1 MKSLKGTQTAVNLM
15 ASFAGESQANMRYTY
30 ARHHKQKRM
39 VMYKSKTYLKKRREM
54 KKEHAKRF
62 YKFLKNSFDSGETIE
77 VTGSF
82 PVVFSTTE
90 ENLQG
95 AIDGE
100 HEEASEMYPE
110 FADIAE
116 KEGFPEIAKV
126 FREVAEVEEAHEK
139 RYRKLLENIK
149 NDRVFKKDEVV
160 LWKCNNCGY
169 IHEGMEAPEVC
180 PACAHPR
187 AHFEVFKETY

>member
-30 ARHHKQKRM
+30 AASQA
-39 VMYKSKTYLKKRREM
+39 KKDGYVQIQNIFEETARNE
-54 KKEHAKRF
+54 KEHAKRF
-62 YKFLKNSFDSGETIE
+62 YKFLKNSFESGETIE

>member
-30 ARHHKQKRM
+30 AASQA
-39 VMYKSKTYLKKRREM
+39 KKDGYVQIQNIFEETARNE
-54 KKEHAKRF
+54 KEHAKRF

-139 RYRKLLENIK
+139 RYRKLLENIQ

>member
-30 ARHHKQKRM
+30 AASQA
-39 VMYKSKTYLKKRREM
+39 KKDGYVQIQNIFEETARNE
-54 KKEHAKRF
+54 KEHAKRF

>member
-30 ARHHKQKRM
+30 AASQA
-39 VMYKSKTYLKKRREM
+39 KKDGYVQIQNIFEETARNE
-54 KKEHAKRF
+54 KEHAKRF
-62 YKFLKNSFDSGETIE
+62 YKFLKNSFESGETIE

-169 IHEGMEAPEVC
+169 IHEGIEAPEVC

>member
-1 MKSLKGTQTAVNLM
+1 M

-30 ARHHKQKRM
+30 AASQA
-39 VMYKSKTYLKKRREM
+39 KKDGYVQIQNIFEETA
-54 KKEHAKRF
+54 KNEKEHAKRF
-62 YKFLKNSFDSGETIE
+62 YKFLKNSFEPGETIE
-77 VTGSF
+77 ITGSF
-82 PVVFSTTE
+82 PVVFSKTE
-90 ENLQG
+90 DNLQG

-110 FADIAE
+110 FAEIAE

-126 FREVAEVEEAHEK
+126 FREVAEVEEAHER

-160 LWKCNNCGY
+160 IWKCNNCGY
-169 IHEGMEAPEVC
+169 LHEGMEAPEVC

>member
-1 MKSLKGTQTAVNLM
+1 M

-30 ARHHKQKRM
+30 AASQA
-39 VMYKSKTYLKKRREM
+39 KKDGYVQIQNIFEETARNE
-54 KKEHAKRF
+54 KEHAKRF